1 MNKKFLSAILFGALM
16 VSSTGTFVSCKDY
29 DDDIDNINKELTD
42 IKSKLSDLESKVTT
56 GGAYVTKIESVEGG
70 LKVSVSDGT
79 SYNLTIAG
87 TPAGSTVVIDKTTGE
102 ISIDGTPTG
111 FFATTGTTPQ
121 GESTAPYVKDGFW
134 YFYDDATKAFVK
146 SEYKASGNAWAV
158 QKGDSVVLHIP
169 NEAGVMQEITLPTSS
184 SALTALNATSSN
196 WTSGKNIAWS
206 KAGADVTWAGK
217 KGNVTAGQL
226 LIGQLGSETAT
237 VTPASYDLGAQT
249 LTLVDIDGKTA
260 PVTVTATA
268 AEGDYVTD
276 RAASPSGKWN
286 LAIAMTDEV
295 TADNIATAFTKKV
308 NGVDK
313 NVKYALAVNG
323 TVMTGYE
330 YVIDTQTVNESKTNT
345 AYNKDQIDLAS
356 KNVALGTSTLS
367 LNAATAAQAYDS
379 YLTFEGASKTLAEA
393 KGITV
398 DGMNITVPATAAAT
412 PGLSVTV
419 NILDITGKIAKNNV
433 ALTIAGASVSETETV
448 APVSIK
454 ISTVNSF
461 SVDLGTIFTNLD
473 ANIAQNADATK
484 TTVTTADGNFFA
496 LTSTTAANGLFNV
509 AGNDKI
515 AFKKADGSA
524 ATIAERNATKAV
536 ITLKMDGGTGSSYVS
551 AAKDIAKI
559 YGTFNL
565 TLTLK
570 DKQGN
575 ELKKVIVPVT
585 VSKPEFDDYYTA
597 NQYAGW
603 NEGVLSSV
611 IDNSGN
617 TPAFTM
623 PTNLYTINKKADGTT
638 GMTDAQPDYVY
649 TYKKAAVDIDNSEV
663 KEAASITFDDV
674 VKDGFLKTTDYKV
687 KASKEVVT
695 VNALTNGGSAE
706 DNKIS
711 VSKEF
716 TMKLAPAFNKAK
728 LVYYTNG
735 VAGTVAAV
743 NADGI
748 IAPLTGDGTANKP
761 KNGLALQYGDEEIAV
776 SATAIPASESDD
788 HKLGGYKVTTGSA
801 ATGAVVVG
809 FAKSAESAGTGVNLE
824 TGDTG
829 VKITGLNAGQG
840 GELVVTFTD
849 YAGIKTQAT
858 IEYKK

>member
-1 MNKKFLSAILFGALM
+1 M

-184 SALTALNATSSN
+184 SALTALNATPSN

-217 KGNVTAGQL
+217 KGNVAAGQL

-237 VTPASYDLGAQT
+237 VTPASYDLGAQE

-345 AYNKDQIDLAS
+345 AYNKANIGLAS
-356 KNVALGTSTLS
+356 ANVALGTSTLS

-419 NILDITGKIAKNNV
+419 NILDITGKIAKKDV
-433 ALTIAGASVSETETV
+433 VLTIAGASVSETETV

-496 LTSTTAANGLFNV
+496 LTSATSIGDGLYKVAENTA
-509 AGNDKI
+509 I
-515 AFKKADGSA
+515 AFKKADGGA
-524 ATIAERNATKAV
+524 ATIAARNAIKAV
-536 ITLKMDGGTGSSYVS
+536 ITLNYTGSKYTT
-551 AAKDIAKI
+551 AAKDLANI

-570 DKQGN
+570 DAQGN

-603 NEGVLSSV
+603 NEGILSSV

-617 TPAFTM
+617 SPAFTM
-623 PTNLYTINKKADGTT
+623 PTNLYTINKKADGT
-638 GMTDAQPDYVY
+638 GMTDAQPGYTY
-649 TYKKAAVDIDNSEV
+649 TYKKAAVDNSEV
-663 KEAASITFDDV
+663 KEAASITFTDV

-687 KASKEVVT
+687 KANKGVVT
-695 VNALTNGGSAE
+695 VNALTGASNAAA
-706 DNKIS
+706 DNTIS

-748 IAPLTGDGTANKP
+748 IAALTEDKTANKP

-776 SATAIPASESDD
+776 STTAIPASASASN
-788 HKLGGYKVTTGSA
+788 KLGGYQVSTA
-801 ATGAVVVG
+801 DATSGATIKVG
-809 FAKSAESAGTGVNLE
+809 FAKSAESAGGSVTLE
-824 TGDTG
+824 AGDTG

>member
-1 MNKKFLSAILFGALM
+1 M

-184 SALTALNATSSN
+184 SALTALNATPSN

-217 KGNVTAGQL
+217 KGNVAAGQL

-237 VTPASYDLGAQT
+237 VTPASYDLGAQE

-345 AYNKDQIDLAS
+345 AYNKANIGLAS
-356 KNVALGTSTLS
+356 ANVALGTSTLS

-419 NILDITGKIAKNNV
+419 NILDITGKIAKKDV
-433 ALTIAGASVSETETV
+433 VLTIAGASVSETETV

-496 LTSTTAANGLFNV
+496 LTSATSIGDGLYKVAENTA
-509 AGNDKI
+509 I
-515 AFKKADGSA
+515 AFKKADGGA
-524 ATIAERNATKAV
+524 ATIAARNAIKAV
-536 ITLKMDGGTGSSYVS
+536 ITLNYTGSKYTT
-551 AAKDIAKI
+551 AAKDLANI

-570 DKQGN
+570 DAQGN

-603 NEGVLSSV
+603 NEGILSSV

-617 TPAFTM
+617 SPAFTM
-623 PTNLYTINKKADGTT
+623 PTNLYTINKKADGT
-638 GMTDAQPDYVY
+638 GMTDAQPGYTY
-649 TYKKAAVDIDNSEV
+649 TYKKAAVDNSEV
-663 KEAASITFDDV
+663 KEAASITFTDV

-687 KASKEVVT
+687 KANKEVVT
-695 VNALTNGGSAE
+695 VNALTGASNAAA
-706 DNKIS
+706 DNTIS

-748 IAPLTGDGTANKP
+748 IAALTEDKTANKP

-776 SATAIPASESDD
+776 STTAIPASASASN
-788 HKLGGYKVTTGSA
+788 KLGGYQVSTA
-801 ATGAVVVG
+801 DATSGATIKVG
-809 FAKSAESAGTGVNLE
+809 FAKSAESTGGSVTLE
-824 TGDTG
+824 AGDTG

>member
-1 MNKKFLSAILFGALM
+1 M

-184 SALTALNATSSN
+184 SALTALNATPSN

-345 AYNKDQIDLAS
+345 AYNKNQIGLAS
-356 KNVALGTSTLS
+356 ANVALGTSTLS

-379 YLTFEGASKTLAEA
+379 YLTFEGASKSLAEA

-419 NILDITGKIAKNNV
+419 NILDITGKIAKKEI

-473 ANIAQNADATK
+473 ANIAQNAKADK
-484 TTVTTADGNFFA
+484 TIVTTADGNFFA
-496 LTSTTAANGLFNV
+496 LTSTTPTDELYTV
-509 AGNDKI
+509 AENTAI
-515 AFKKADGSA
+515 AFKKADGGA
-524 ATIAERNATKAV
+524 ASIAARNATKAV
-536 ITLKMDGGTGSSYVS
+536 ITLDYIGSKYTT
-551 AAKDIAKI
+551 AAKDLANI

-570 DKQGN
+570 DAQGN

-611 IDNSGN
+611 IDNSTQN

-623 PTNLYTINKKADGTT
+623 PTNLYTINKKADGT
-638 GMTDAQPDYVY
+638 GMTDAQPGYVY
-649 TYKKAAVDIDNSEV
+649 TYKKAAVDNSEV
-663 KEAASITFDDV
+663 KEVVSITFNDV

-687 KASKEVVT
+687 KANKKVVT
-695 VNALTNGGSAE
+695 VNALTNDGSAE
-706 DNKIS
+706 DNTIS

-776 SATAIPASESDD
+776 STTAIPASASVSN
-788 HKLGGYKVTTGSA
+788 KLGGYQVSTADATSGATIKVE
-801 ATGAVVVG
+801 
-809 FAKSAESAGTGVNLE
+809 FAKSAESAGGNVNLE
-824 TGDTG
+824 PSNTG
-829 VKITGLNAGQG
+829 VKIADLNAGQG

>member
-184 SALTALNATSSN
+184 SALTALNATPSN

-217 KGNVTAGQL
+217 KGNVAAGQL

-237 VTPASYDLGAQT
+237 VTPASYDLGAQE

-345 AYNKDQIDLAS
+345 AYNKANIGLAS
-356 KNVALGTSTLS
+356 ANVALGTSTLS

-419 NILDITGKIAKNNV
+419 NILDITGKIAKKDV
-433 ALTIAGASVSETETV
+433 VLAIAGASVSETETV

-496 LTSTTAANGLFNV
+496 LTSATSIGDGLYKVAENTA
-509 AGNDKI
+509 I
-515 AFKKADGSA
+515 AFKKADGGA
-524 ATIAERNATKAV
+524 ATIAARNAIKAV
-536 ITLKMDGGTGSSYVS
+536 ITLNYTGSKYTT
-551 AAKDIAKI
+551 AAKDLANI

-570 DKQGN
+570 DAQGN

-603 NEGVLSSV
+603 NEGILSSV

-617 TPAFTM
+617 SPAFTM
-623 PTNLYTINKKADGTT
+623 PTNLYTINKKADGT
-638 GMTDAQPDYVY
+638 GMTDAQPGYTY
-649 TYKKAAVDIDNSEV
+649 TYKKAAVDNSEV
-663 KEAASITFDDV
+663 KEAASITFTDV

-687 KASKEVVT
+687 KANKEVVT
-695 VNALTNGGSAE
+695 VNALTGASNAAA
-706 DNKIS
+706 DNTIS

-748 IAPLTGDGTANKP
+748 IAALTEDKTANKP

-776 SATAIPASESDD
+776 STTAIPASASASN
-788 HKLGGYKVTTGSA
+788 KLGGYQVSTA
-801 ATGAVVVG
+801 DATSGATIKVG
-809 FAKSAESAGTGVNLE
+809 FAKSAESAGGSVTLE
-824 TGDTG
+824 AGDTG

>member
-1 MNKKFLSAILFGALM
+1 
-16 VSSTGTFVSCKDY
+16 
-29 DDDIDNINKELTD
+29 
-42 IKSKLSDLESKVTT
+42 
-56 GGAYVTKIESVEGG
+56 
-70 LKVSVSDGT
+70 
-79 SYNLTIAG
+79 
-87 TPAGSTVVIDKTTGE
+87 
-102 ISIDGTPTG
+102 
-111 FFATTGTTPQ
+111 
-121 GESTAPYVKDGFW
+121 
-134 YFYDDATKAFVK
+134 
-146 SEYKASGNAWAV
+146 
-158 QKGDSVVLHIP
+158 
-169 NEAGVMQEITLPTSS
+169 
-184 SALTALNATSSN
+184 
-196 WTSGKNIAWS
+196 S

-217 KGNVTAGQL
+217 KGNVAAGQL

-237 VTPASYDLGAQT
+237 VTPASYDLGAQE

-345 AYNKDQIDLAS
+345 AYNKNQIGLAS
-356 KNVALGTSTLS
+356 ANVALGTSTLS

-419 NILDITGKIAKNNV
+419 NILDITGKIAKKDV
-433 ALTIAGASVSETETV
+433 DLTIAGASVSETETV

-496 LTSTTAANGLFNV
+496 LTSTISIGDGLYKVAENTA
-509 AGNDKI
+509 I
-515 AFKKADGSA
+515 AFKKADGGA
-524 ATIAERNATKAV
+524 ATIAARNATKAV
-536 ITLKMDGGTGSSYVS
+536 ITLDYASSKYIT
-551 AAKDIAKI
+551 AAKDIANI

-603 NEGVLSSV
+603 NEGILSSV
-611 IDNSGN
+611 IDNS
-617 TPAFTM
+617 TQDAPKVEM
-623 PTNLYTINKKADGTT
+623 SDKLYTVNKKADGSPMTSGNLAYTFKYT
-638 GMTDAQPDYVY
+638 GYDGSSQSGKSTSDFNNISTD
-649 TYKKAAVDIDNSEV
+649 TLKI
-663 KEAASITFDDV
+663 
-674 VKDGFLKTTDYKV
+674 VKDGVLKVTSYTV
-687 KASKEVVT
+687 KASNEVVT
-695 VNALTNGGSAE
+695 VNALTGVSNAAA
-706 DNKIS
+706 DNTIS

-776 SATAIPASESDD
+776 STTAIPASESDD

-801 ATGAVVVG
+801 ATGAVVVE
-809 FAKSAESAGTGVNLE
+809 FAKSAESAGGSVTLE
-824 TGDTG
+824 TGDAG
-829 VKITGLNAGQG
+829 VKIADLNAGQG

>member
-184 SALTALNATSSN
+184 SALTALNATPSN

-217 KGNVTAGQL
+217 KGNVAAGQL

-237 VTPASYDLGAQT
+237 VTPASYDLGAQE

-345 AYNKDQIDLAS
+345 AYNKANIGLAS
-356 KNVALGTSTLS
+356 ANVALGTSTLS

-419 NILDITGKIAKNNV
+419 NILDITGKIAKKDV
-433 ALTIAGASVSETETV
+433 VLTIAGASVSETETV

-496 LTSTTAANGLFNV
+496 LTSATSIGDGLYKVAENTA
-509 AGNDKI
+509 I
-515 AFKKADGSA
+515 AFKKADGGA
-524 ATIAERNATKAV
+524 ATIAARNAIKAV
-536 ITLKMDGGTGSSYVS
+536 ITLNYTGSKYTT
-551 AAKDIAKI
+551 AAKDLANI

-570 DKQGN
+570 DAQGN

-603 NEGVLSSV
+603 NEGILSSV

-617 TPAFTM
+617 SPAFTM
-623 PTNLYTINKKADGTT
+623 PTNLYTINKKADGT
-638 GMTDAQPDYVY
+638 GMTDAQPGYTY
-649 TYKKAAVDIDNSEV
+649 TYKKAAVDNSEV
-663 KEAASITFDDV
+663 KDSASITFTDV

-687 KASKEVVT
+687 KANKEVVT
-695 VNALTNGGSAE
+695 VNALTGASNAAA
-706 DNKIS
+706 DNTIS

-748 IAPLTGDGTANKP
+748 IAALTEDKTANKP

-776 SATAIPASESDD
+776 STTAIPASASASN
-788 HKLGGYKVTTGSA
+788 KLGGYQVSTA
-801 ATGAVVVG
+801 DATSGATIKVG
-809 FAKSAESAGTGVNLE
+809 FAKSAESAGGSVTLE
-824 TGDTG
+824 AGDTG
-829 VKITGLNAGQG
+829 VKIIGLNAGQG

>member
-1 MNKKFLSAILFGALM
+1 M

-29 DDDIDNINKELTD
+29 DDDIDEINKELTD

-184 SALTALNATSSN
+184 SALTALNVVTPSN
-196 WTSGKNIAWS
+196 WISGKNIAWS

-237 VTPASYDLGAQT
+237 VTPASYDLGAQE

-345 AYNKDQIDLAS
+345 AYNKANIGLANA
-356 KNVALGTSTLS
+356 NVALGTSTLS

-379 YLTFEGASKTLAEA
+379 YLTFEGASKSLAEA

-412 PGLSVTV
+412 SGLSVTV
-419 NILDITGKIAKNNV
+419 NILDITGKIAKKDII
-433 ALTIAGASVSETETV
+433 LTIAGASVSETETV

-509 AGNDKI
+509 ADNGKI
-515 AFKKADGSA
+515 AFKKADGGA
-524 ATIAERNATKAV
+524 ASIAARNATKAV
-536 ITLKMDGGTGSSYVS
+536 ITLDYSGSKYTT
-551 AAKDIAKI
+551 AAKDLANI

-570 DKQGN
+570 DAQGN

-585 VSKPEFDDYYTA
+585 VSKPAFDDYYTA

-611 IDNSGN
+611 IDNS
-617 TPAFTM
+617 TQDAPKVEM
-623 PTNLYTINKKADGTT
+623 SDKLYTVNKKADGSPMTSGNLAYTFKYT
-638 GMTDAQPDYVY
+638 GYDGSSQSGKSTSDFNNISTD
-649 TYKKAAVDIDNSEV
+649 TLKI
-663 KEAASITFDDV
+663 
-674 VKDGFLKTTDYKV
+674 VKDGVLKVTSYTV
-687 KASKEVVT
+687 KANKEVVT
-695 VNALTNGGSAE
+695 VNALTNNGVAI
-706 DNKIS
+706 DNAIS

-728 LVYYTNG
+728 LVYYTDG

-743 NADGI
+743 GVDNV
-748 IAPLTGDGTANKP
+748 IATLSGDGTKDNKY
-761 KNGLALQYGDEEIAV
+761 NGLALEYGDEILAV
-776 SATAIPASESDD
+776 NSDKIGQSTTEKLNNYTILDASGTA
-788 HKLGGYKVTTGSA
+788 
-801 ATGAVVVG
+801 
-809 FAKSAESAGTGVNLE
+809 AEGV
-824 TGDTG
+824 
-829 VKITGLNAGQG
+829 VKIELSLAENSL
-840 GELVVTFTD
+840 GELESTPLTDAGVALKALAPGNLGKLIVTFTD

>member
-1 MNKKFLSAILFGALM
+1 M

-184 SALTALNATSSN
+184 SALTALNATPSN

-217 KGNVTAGQL
+217 KGNVAAGQL

-237 VTPASYDLGAQT
+237 VTPASYDLGAQE

-345 AYNKDQIDLAS
+345 AYNKANIGLAS
-356 KNVALGTSTLS
+356 ANVALGTSTLS

-419 NILDITGKIAKNNV
+419 NILDITGKIAKKDV
-433 ALTIAGASVSETETV
+433 VLTIAGASVSETETV

-496 LTSTTAANGLFNV
+496 LTSATSIGDGLYKVAENTA
-509 AGNDKI
+509 I
-515 AFKKADGSA
+515 AFKKADGGA
-524 ATIAERNATKAV
+524 ATIAARNAIKAV
-536 ITLKMDGGTGSSYVS
+536 ITLNYTGSKYTT
-551 AAKDIAKI
+551 AAKDLANI

-570 DKQGN
+570 DAQGN

-603 NEGVLSSV
+603 NEGILSSV

-617 TPAFTM
+617 SPAFTM
-623 PTNLYTINKKADGTT
+623 PTNLYTINKKADGT
-638 GMTDAQPDYVY
+638 GMTDAQLGYTY
-649 TYKKAAVDIDNSEV
+649 TYKKAAVDNSEV
-663 KEAASITFDDV
+663 KEAASITFTDV

-687 KASKEVVT
+687 KANKEVVT
-695 VNALTNGGSAE
+695 VNALTGASNAAA
-706 DNKIS
+706 DNTIS

-748 IAPLTGDGTANKP
+748 IAALTEDKTANKP

-776 SATAIPASESDD
+776 STTAIPASASASN
-788 HKLGGYKVTTGSA
+788 KLGGYQVSTA
-801 ATGAVVVG
+801 DATSGATIKVG
-809 FAKSAESAGTGVNLE
+809 FAKSAESAGGSVTLE
-824 TGDTG
+824 AGDTG

>member
-169 NEAGVMQEITLPTSS
+169 YEAGVMQEITLPTSS
-184 SALTALNATSSN
+184 SALTALNATPSN

-217 KGNVTAGQL
+217 KGNVAAGQL

-237 VTPASYDLGAQT
+237 VTPASYDLGAQE

-345 AYNKDQIDLAS
+345 AYNKANIGLAS
-356 KNVALGTSTLS
+356 ANVALGTSTLS

-419 NILDITGKIAKNNV
+419 NILDITGKIAKKDV
-433 ALTIAGASVSETETV
+433 VLTIAGASVSETETV

-461 SVDLGTIFTNLD
+461 SVDLGTIFTNLY

-496 LTSTTAANGLFNV
+496 LTSATSIGDGLYKVAENTA
-509 AGNDKI
+509 I
-515 AFKKADGSA
+515 AFKKADGGA
-524 ATIAERNATKAV
+524 ATIAARNAIKAV
-536 ITLKMDGGTGSSYVS
+536 ITLNYTGSKYTT
-551 AAKDIAKI
+551 AAKDLANI

-570 DKQGN
+570 DAQGN

-603 NEGVLSSV
+603 NEGILSSV

-617 TPAFTM
+617 SPAFTM
-623 PTNLYTINKKADGTT
+623 PTNLYTINKKADGT
-638 GMTDAQPDYVY
+638 GMTDAQPGYTY
-649 TYKKAAVDIDNSEV
+649 TYKKAAVDNSEV
-663 KEAASITFDDV
+663 KEAASITFTDV

-687 KASKEVVT
+687 KANKEVVT
-695 VNALTNGGSAE
+695 VNALTGASNAAA
-706 DNKIS
+706 DNTIS

-748 IAPLTGDGTANKP
+748 IAALTEDKTANKP

-776 SATAIPASESDD
+776 STTAIPASASASN
-788 HKLGGYKVTTGSA
+788 KLGGYQVSTA
-801 ATGAVVVG
+801 DATSGATIKVG
-809 FAKSAESAGTGVNLE
+809 FAKSAESAGGSVTLE
-824 TGDTG
+824 AGDTG

-840 GELVVTFTD
+840 GEQLVTFTD

>member
-1 MNKKFLSAILFGALM
+1 M

-184 SALTALNATSSN
+184 SALTALDATLNN
-196 WTSGKNIAWS
+196 WISGKNIAWS

-217 KGNVTAGQL
+217 KGNVAAGQL

-237 VTPASYDLGAQT
+237 VTPASYDLGAQE

-345 AYNKDQIDLAS
+345 AYNKNQIGLAS
-356 KNVALGTSTLS
+356 ANVALGTSTLS

-412 PGLSVTV
+412 SGLSVTV
-419 NILDITGKIAKNNV
+419 NILDITGKIAKKDII
-433 ALTIAGASVSETETV
+433 LTIAGASVSETETV

-496 LTSTTAANGLFNV
+496 LTSTTSIGDGLYKV
-509 AGNDKI
+509 AENTAI
-515 AFKKADGSA
+515 AFKKADGGA
-524 ATIAERNATKAV
+524 ATIAARNATKAV
-536 ITLKMDGGTGSSYVS
+536 ITLDYASSKYIT
-551 AAKDIAKI
+551 AAKDIANI

-603 NEGVLSSV
+603 NEGILSSV

-649 TYKKAAVDIDNSEV
+649 TYKKAAVDNSEV
-663 KEAASITFDDV
+663 KEAASITFNDV

-687 KASKEVVT
+687 KASNEVVT
-695 VNALTNGGSAE
+695 VNALTGVSNAAA
-706 DNKIS
+706 DNTIS

-776 SATAIPASESDD
+776 STTAIPASESDD

-801 ATGAVVVG
+801 ATGAVVVE
-809 FAKSAESAGTGVNLE
+809 FAKSAESAGGSVTLE
-824 TGDTG
+824 TGDAG
-829 VKITGLNAGQG
+829 VKIADLNAGQG

>member
-1 MNKKFLSAILFGALM
+1 M

-169 NEAGVMQEITLPTSS
+169 NEAGVVQEITLPTSS
-184 SALTALNATSSN
+184 SALTALNATPSN

-496 LTSTTAANGLFNV
+496 LTSTTSIGDGLYKV
-509 AGNDKI
+509 AENTAI
-515 AFKKADGSA
+515 AFKKADGGA
-524 ATIAERNATKAV
+524 ATIAARNATKAV
-536 ITLKMDGGTGSSYVS
+536 ITLDYASSKYTT
-551 AAKDIAKI
+551 AAKDLANI

-570 DKQGN
+570 DAQGN

-649 TYKKAAVDIDNSEV
+649 TYKKAAVDNSEV
-663 KEAASITFDDV
+663 KEAASITFNDV

-687 KASKEVVT
+687 KASNEVVT
-695 VNALTNGGSAE
+695 VNALTNNGSAE
-706 DNKIS
+706 DNGIS

-748 IAPLTGDGTANKP
+748 IAPFTGDGTANKP

-776 SATAIPASESDD
+776 SATAIPASASASN
-788 HKLGGYKVTTGSA
+788 KLGGYQVSTGSA
-801 ATGAVVVG
+801 ATGAVVVE

-824 TGDTG
+824 AGDTG

>member
-1 MNKKFLSAILFGALM
+1 M

-184 SALTALNATSSN
+184 SALTALDATLNN
-196 WTSGKNIAWS
+196 WISGKNIAWS

-237 VTPASYDLGAQT
+237 VTPASYDLGAQE

-260 PVTVTATA
+260 PVTVTATT

-345 AYNKDQIDLAS
+345 AYNKNQIGLAS
-356 KNVALGTSTLS
+356 ANVALGTSTLS

-419 NILDITGKIAKNNV
+419 NILDITGKIAKKDV
-433 ALTIAGASVSETETV
+433 DLTIAGASVSETETV

-496 LTSTTAANGLFNV
+496 LTSTTSIGDGLYKV
-509 AGNDKI
+509 AENTAI
-515 AFKKADGSA
+515 AFKKADGGA
-524 ATIAERNATKAV
+524 ATIAARNATKAV
-536 ITLKMDGGTGSSYVS
+536 ITLDYASSKYTT
-551 AAKDIAKI
+551 AAKDIANI

-649 TYKKAAVDIDNSEV
+649 TYKKAAVDNSEV
-663 KEAASITFDDV
+663 KEAASITFNDV

-687 KASKEVVT
+687 KASNEVVT
-695 VNALTNGGSAE
+695 VNALTGVSNAAA
-706 DNKIS
+706 DNTIS

-761 KNGLALQYGDEEIAV
+761 KNGLALQ
-776 SATAIPASESDD
+776 
-788 HKLGGYKVTTGSA
+788 
-801 ATGAVVVG
+801 
-809 FAKSAESAGTGVNLE
+809 
-824 TGDTG
+824 
-829 VKITGLNAGQG
+829 
-840 GELVVTFTD
+840 
-849 YAGIKTQAT
+849 
-858 IEYKK
+858 

>member
-1 MNKKFLSAILFGALM
+1 M

>member
-1 MNKKFLSAILFGALM
+1 M

-29 DDDIDNINKELTD
+29 DDDIDEINKELTD

-184 SALTALNATSSN
+184 SALTALNATPSN

-345 AYNKDQIDLAS
+345 AYNKNQIGLAS
-356 KNVALGTSTLS
+356 ANVALGTSTLS

-412 PGLSVTV
+412 SGLSVTV
-419 NILDITGKIAKNNV
+419 NILDITGKIAKKDII
-433 ALTIAGASVSETETV
+433 LTIAGASVSETETV

-496 LTSTTAANGLFNV
+496 LTSATSIGDGLYKVAENTA
-509 AGNDKI
+509 I
-515 AFKKADGSA
+515 AFKKADGGA
-524 ATIAERNATKAV
+524 AAIAARNATKAV
-536 ITLKMDGGTGSSYVS
+536 ITLNYASSKYTT
-551 AAKDIAKI
+551 AAKDLANI

-570 DKQGN
+570 DAQGN

-611 IDNSGN
+611 IDNS
-617 TPAFTM
+617 TQDAPAFTM

-638 GMTDAQPDYVY
+638 GMTDAQPDYAY
-649 TYKKAAVDIDNSEV
+649 TYKKAAVDNSEV
-663 KEAASITFDDV
+663 KEAASITFTDV

-687 KASKEVVT
+687 KASNEVVT

-706 DNKIS
+706 DNGIS

-748 IAPLTGDGTANKP
+748 IAALTGDGTANKP

-776 SATAIPASESDD
+776 STTAIPASASASN
-788 HKLGGYKVTTGSA
+788 KLGGYQVSTA
-801 ATGAVVVG
+801 DATSGATIKVG
-809 FAKSAESAGTGVNLE
+809 FAKSAESAGGSVTLE
-824 TGDTG
+824 TSDTG
-829 VKITGLNAGQG
+829 VKIADLNAGQG

>member
-1 MNKKFLSAILFGALM
+1 M

-184 SALTALNATSSN
+184 SALTALNATPSN

-217 KGNVTAGQL
+217 KGNVAAGQL

-237 VTPASYDLGAQT
+237 VTPASYDLGAQE

-345 AYNKDQIDLAS
+345 AYNKANIGLAS
-356 KNVALGTSTLS
+356 ANVALGTSTLS

-419 NILDITGKIAKNNV
+419 NILDITGKIAKKDV
-433 ALTIAGASVSETETV
+433 VLTIAGASVSETETV

-496 LTSTTAANGLFNV
+496 LTSATSIGDGLYKVAENTA
-509 AGNDKI
+509 I
-515 AFKKADGSA
+515 AFKEADGGA
-524 ATIAERNATKAV
+524 ATIAARNAIKAV
-536 ITLKMDGGTGSSYVS
+536 ITLNYTGSKYTT
-551 AAKDIAKI
+551 AAKDLANI

-570 DKQGN
+570 DAQGN

-603 NEGVLSSV
+603 NEGILSSV

-617 TPAFTM
+617 SPAFTM
-623 PTNLYTINKKADGTT
+623 PTNLYTINKKADGT
-638 GMTDAQPDYVY
+638 GMTDAQPGYTY
-649 TYKKAAVDIDNSEV
+649 TYKKAAVDNSEV
-663 KEAASITFDDV
+663 KEAASITFTDV

-687 KASKEVVT
+687 KANKEVVT
-695 VNALTNGGSAE
+695 VNALTGASNAAA
-706 DNKIS
+706 DNTIS

-748 IAPLTGDGTANKP
+748 IAALTEDKTANKP

-776 SATAIPASESDD
+776 STTAIPASASASN
-788 HKLGGYKVTTGSA
+788 KLGGYQVSTA
-801 ATGAVVVG
+801 DATSGATIKVG
-809 FAKSAESAGTGVNLE
+809 FAKSAESAGGSVTLE
-824 TGDTG
+824 AGDTG

>member
-184 SALTALNATSSN
+184 SALTALDATLNN
-196 WTSGKNIAWS
+196 WISGKNIAWS

-217 KGNVTAGQL
+217 KGNVAAGQL

-237 VTPASYDLGAQT
+237 VTPASYDLGAQE

-345 AYNKDQIDLAS
+345 AYNKANIGLANA
-356 KNVALGTSTLS
+356 NVALGTSTLS

-419 NILDITGKIAKNNV
+419 NILDITGKIAKKDV
-433 ALTIAGASVSETETV
+433 DLTIAGASVSETETV

-496 LTSTTAANGLFNV
+496 LTSTISIGDGLYKVAENTA
-509 AGNDKI
+509 I
-515 AFKKADGSA
+515 AFKKADGGA
-524 ATIAERNATKAV
+524 ATIAARNATKAV
-536 ITLKMDGGTGSSYVS
+536 ITLDYASSKYTT
-551 AAKDIAKI
+551 AAKDIANI

-649 TYKKAAVDIDNSEV
+649 TYKKAAVDNSEV
-663 KEAASITFDDV
+663 KEAASITFNDV

-687 KASKEVVT
+687 KASNEVVT
-695 VNALTNGGSAE
+695 VNALTGVSNAAA
-706 DNKIS
+706 DNTIS

-776 SATAIPASESDD
+776 STTAIPASESDD

-801 ATGAVVVG
+801 ATGAVVVE
-809 FAKSAESAGTGVNLE
+809 FAKSAESAGGSVTLE
-824 TGDTG
+824 TGDAG
-829 VKITGLNAGQG
+829 VKIADLNAGQG

>member
-184 SALTALNATSSN
+184 SALTALNATPSN

-217 KGNVTAGQL
+217 KGNVAAGQL

-237 VTPASYDLGAQT
+237 VTPASYDLGAQE

-295 TADNIATAFTKKV
+295 TADNIATAFTKRV

-345 AYNKDQIDLAS
+345 AYNKNQIGLAS
-356 KNVALGTSTLS
+356 ANVALGTSTLS

-419 NILDITGKIAKNNV
+419 NILDITGKIAKKDV
-433 ALTIAGASVSETETV
+433 VLTIAGASVSETETV

-496 LTSTTAANGLFNV
+496 LTSATSIGDGLYKVAENTA
-509 AGNDKI
+509 I
-515 AFKKADGSA
+515 AFKKADGGA
-524 ATIAERNATKAV
+524 ATIAARNAIKAV
-536 ITLKMDGGTGSSYVS
+536 ITLNYTGSKYTT
-551 AAKDIAKI
+551 AAKDLANI

-570 DKQGN
+570 DAQGN

-623 PTNLYTINKKADGTT
+623 PTNLYTINKKADGT
-638 GMTDAQPDYVY
+638 GMTDAQPGYTY
-649 TYKKAAVDIDNSEV
+649 TYKKADASEV
-663 KEAASITFDDV
+663 KNVDAIIFTDV

-687 KASKEVVT
+687 KANKEVVT
-695 VNALTNGGSAE
+695 VNALTGASNAAA
-706 DNKIS
+706 DNTIS

-748 IAPLTGDGTANKP
+748 IAALTEDKTANKP

-776 SATAIPASESDD
+776 STTAIPASASASN
-788 HKLGGYKVTTGSA
+788 KLGGYQVSTA
-801 ATGAVVVG
+801 NATSGATIKVG
-809 FAKSAESAGTGVNLE
+809 FAKSAESAGGSVTLE
-824 TGDTG
+824 AGDTG

>member
-1 MNKKFLSAILFGALM
+1 M

-184 SALTALNATSSN
+184 SALTALNATPSN

-217 KGNVTAGQL
+217 KGNVAAGQL

-237 VTPASYDLGAQT
+237 VTPASYDLGAQE

-345 AYNKDQIDLAS
+345 AYNKANIGLAS
-356 KNVALGTSTLS
+356 ANVALGTSTLS

-419 NILDITGKIAKNNV
+419 NILDITGKIAKKDV
-433 ALTIAGASVSETETV
+433 VLTIAGASVSETETV

-496 LTSTTAANGLFNV
+496 LTSATSIGDGLYKVAENTA
-509 AGNDKI
+509 I
-515 AFKKADGSA
+515 AFKKADGGA
-524 ATIAERNATKAV
+524 ATIAARNAIKAV
-536 ITLKMDGGTGSSYVS
+536 ITLNYTGSKYTT
-551 AAKDIAKI
+551 AAKDLANI

-570 DKQGN
+570 DAQGN

-603 NEGVLSSV
+603 NEGILSSV

-617 TPAFTM
+617 SPAFTM
-623 PTNLYTINKKADGTT
+623 PINLYTINKKADGT
-638 GMTDAQPDYVY
+638 GMTDAQPGYTY
-649 TYKKAAVDIDNSEV
+649 TYKKAAVDNSEV
-663 KEAASITFDDV
+663 KEAASITFTDV

-687 KASKEVVT
+687 KANKEVVT
-695 VNALTNGGSAE
+695 VNALTGASNAAA
-706 DNKIS
+706 DNTIS

-748 IAPLTGDGTANKP
+748 IAALTEDKTANKP

-776 SATAIPASESDD
+776 STTAIPASASASN
-788 HKLGGYKVTTGSA
+788 KLGGYQVSTA
-801 ATGAVVVG
+801 DATSGATIKVG
-809 FAKSAESAGTGVNLE
+809 FAKSAESAGGSVTLE
-824 TGDTG
+824 AGDTG

>member
-184 SALTALNATSSN
+184 SALTALNATPSN

-217 KGNVTAGQL
+217 KGNVAAGQL

-237 VTPASYDLGAQT
+237 VTPASYDLGAQE
-249 LTLVDIDGKTA
+249 LTLVDIDGKIA

-345 AYNKDQIDLAS
+345 AYNKANIGLAS
-356 KNVALGTSTLS
+356 ANVALGTSTLS

-419 NILDITGKIAKNNV
+419 NILDITGKIAKKDV
-433 ALTIAGASVSETETV
+433 VLTIAGASVSETETV

-496 LTSTTAANGLFNV
+496 LTSATSIGDGLYKVAENTA
-509 AGNDKI
+509 I
-515 AFKKADGSA
+515 AFKKADGGA
-524 ATIAERNATKAV
+524 ATIAARNAIKAV
-536 ITLKMDGGTGSSYVS
+536 ITLNYTGSKYTT
-551 AAKDIAKI
+551 AAKDLANI

-570 DKQGN
+570 DAQGN

-603 NEGVLSSV
+603 NEGILSSV

-617 TPAFTM
+617 SPAFTM
-623 PTNLYTINKKADGTT
+623 PTNLYTINKKADGT
-638 GMTDAQPDYVY
+638 GMTDAQPGYTY
-649 TYKKAAVDIDNSEV
+649 TYKKAAVDNSEV
-663 KEAASITFDDV
+663 KEAASITFTDV

-687 KASKEVVT
+687 KANKEVVT
-695 VNALTNGGSAE
+695 VNALTGASNAAA
-706 DNKIS
+706 DNTIS

-748 IAPLTGDGTANKP
+748 IAALTEDKTANKP

-776 SATAIPASESDD
+776 STTAIPASASASN
-788 HKLGGYKVTTGSA
+788 KLGGYQVSTA
-801 ATGAVVVG
+801 DATSGATIKVG
-809 FAKSAESAGTGVNLE
+809 FAKSAESAGGSVTLE
-824 TGDTG
+824 AGDTG

>member
-1 MNKKFLSAILFGALM
+1 M

-184 SALTALNATSSN
+184 SALTALDATLNN
-196 WTSGKNIAWS
+196 WISGKNIAWS

-237 VTPASYDLGAQT
+237 VTPASYDLGAQE

-345 AYNKDQIDLAS
+345 AYNKANIGLANA
-356 KNVALGTSTLS
+356 NVALGTSTLS

-412 PGLSVTV
+412 SGLSVTV
-419 NILDITGKIAKNNV
+419 NILDITGKIAKKDII
-433 ALTIAGASVSETETV
+433 LTIAGASVSETETV

-496 LTSTTAANGLFNV
+496 LTSTISIGDGLYKVAENTA
-509 AGNDKI
+509 I
-515 AFKKADGSA
+515 AFKKADGGA
-524 ATIAERNATKAV
+524 ATIAARNATKAV
-536 ITLKMDGGTGSSYVS
+536 ITLDYASSKYTT
-551 AAKDIAKI
+551 AAKDIANI

-649 TYKKAAVDIDNSEV
+649 TYKKAAVDNSEV
-663 KEAASITFDDV
+663 KEAASITFNDV

-687 KASKEVVT
+687 KASNEVVT
-695 VNALTNGGSAE
+695 VNALTGVSNAAA
-706 DNKIS
+706 DNTIS

-776 SATAIPASESDD
+776 STTAIPASESDD

-801 ATGAVVVG
+801 ATGAVVVE
-809 FAKSAESAGTGVNLE
+809 FAKSAESAGGSVTLE
-824 TGDTG
+824 TGDAG
-829 VKITGLNAGQG
+829 VKIADLNAGQG

>member
-1 MNKKFLSAILFGALM
+1 M

-184 SALTALNATSSN
+184 SALTALNATPSN

-217 KGNVTAGQL
+217 KGNVAAGQL

-237 VTPASYDLGAQT
+237 VTPASYDLGAQE

-345 AYNKDQIDLAS
+345 AYNKANIGLAS
-356 KNVALGTSTLS
+356 ANVALGTSTLS

-419 NILDITGKIAKNNV
+419 NILDITGKIAKKDV
-433 ALTIAGASVSETETV
+433 VLTIAGASVSETETV

-496 LTSTTAANGLFNV
+496 LTSATSIGDGLYKVAENTA
-509 AGNDKI
+509 I
-515 AFKKADGSA
+515 AFKKADGGA
-524 ATIAERNATKAV
+524 ATIAARNAIKAV
-536 ITLKMDGGTGSSYVS
+536 ITLNYTGSKYTT
-551 AAKDIAKI
+551 AAKGLANI

-570 DKQGN
+570 DAQGN

-603 NEGVLSSV
+603 NEGILSSV

-617 TPAFTM
+617 SPAFTM
-623 PTNLYTINKKADGTT
+623 PTNLYTINKKADGT
-638 GMTDAQPDYVY
+638 GMTDAQPGYTY
-649 TYKKAAVDIDNSEV
+649 TYKKAAVDNSEV
-663 KEAASITFDDV
+663 KEAASITFTDV

-687 KASKEVVT
+687 KANKEVVT
-695 VNALTNGGSAE
+695 VNALTGASNAAA
-706 DNKIS
+706 DNTIS

-748 IAPLTGDGTANKP
+748 IAALTEDKTANKP

-776 SATAIPASESDD
+776 STTAIPASASASN
-788 HKLGGYKVTTGSA
+788 KLGGYQVSTA
-801 ATGAVVVG
+801 DATSGATIKVG
-809 FAKSAESAGTGVNLE
+809 FAKSAESAGGSVTLE
-824 TGDTG
+824 AGDTG

>member
-184 SALTALNATSSN
+184 SALTALNATPSN

-217 KGNVTAGQL
+217 KGNVAAGQL

-237 VTPASYDLGAQT
+237 VTPASYDLGAQE

-345 AYNKDQIDLAS
+345 AYNKANIGLAS
-356 KNVALGTSTLS
+356 VNVALGTSTLS

-419 NILDITGKIAKNNV
+419 NILDITGKIAKKDV
-433 ALTIAGASVSETETV
+433 VLTIAGASVSETETV

-496 LTSTTAANGLFNV
+496 LTSATSIGDGLYKV
-509 AGNDKI
+509 AGNTAI
-515 AFKKADGSA
+515 AFKKADGGA
-524 ATIAERNATKAV
+524 ATIAARNAIKAV
-536 ITLKMDGGTGSSYVS
+536 ITLNYTGSKYTT
-551 AAKDIAKI
+551 AAKDLANI

-570 DKQGN
+570 DAQGN

-603 NEGVLSSV
+603 NEGILSSV

-617 TPAFTM
+617 SPAFTM
-623 PTNLYTINKKADGTT
+623 PTNLYTINKKADGT
-638 GMTDAQPDYVY
+638 GMTDVQPGYTY
-649 TYKKAAVDIDNSEV
+649 TYKKAAVDNSEV
-663 KEAASITFDDV
+663 KEAASITFTDV

-687 KASKEVVT
+687 KANKKVVT
-695 VNALTNGGSAE
+695 VNALTGASNAAA
-706 DNKIS
+706 DNTIS

-748 IAPLTGDGTANKP
+748 IAALTEDKTANKP

-776 SATAIPASESDD
+776 STIAIPASASASN
-788 HKLGGYKVTTGSA
+788 KLGGYQVSTA
-801 ATGAVVVG
+801 DATSGATIKVG
-809 FAKSAESAGTGVNLE
+809 FAKSAESAGGSVTLE
-824 TGDTG
+824 AGDTG
-829 VKITGLNAGQG
+829 VKIIGLNAGQG

>member
-1 MNKKFLSAILFGALM
+1 M

-184 SALTALNATSSN
+184 SALTALNVVTPSN
-196 WTSGKNIAWS
+196 WISGKNIAWS

-237 VTPASYDLGAQT
+237 VTPASYDLGAQE

-345 AYNKDQIDLAS
+345 AYNKAQIDLAS

-367 LNAATAAQAYDS
+367 LNATTAAQAYDS
-379 YLTFEGASKTLAEA
+379 YLTFEGANKTLAEA

-496 LTSTTAANGLFNV
+496 LTSTTSIGDGLYKV
-509 AGNDKI
+509 AENTAI
-515 AFKKADGSA
+515 AFKKADGGA
-524 ATIAERNATKAV
+524 ATIAARNATKAV
-536 ITLKMDGGTGSSYVS
+536 ITLGYASSKYTT
-551 AAKDIAKI
+551 AAKDLANI

-570 DKQGN
+570 DAQGN

-611 IDNSGN
+611 IDNSTQN

-623 PTNLYTINKKADGTT
+623 PTNLYTINKKADGT
-638 GMTDAQPDYVY
+638 GMTDAQPGYAY
-649 TYKKAAVDIDNSEV
+649 TYKKADNSEV
-663 KEAASITFDDV
+663 KEAVSITFNDV
-674 VKDGFLKTTDYKV
+674 VKNGFLKTTDYKV

-695 VNALTNGGSAE
+695 VNALTGVSNAAA
-706 DNKIS
+706 DNTIS

-776 SATAIPASESDD
+776 STTAIPASASASN
-788 HKLGGYKVTTGSA
+788 KLGGYQVSTADATSGATIKVE
-801 ATGAVVVG
+801 
-809 FAKSAESAGTGVNLE
+809 FAKSAESAGGSVNLE
-824 TGDTG
+824 AGDTG
-829 VKITGLNAGQG
+829 VKIADLNAGQG

>member
-1 MNKKFLSAILFGALM
+1 M

-184 SALTALNATSSN
+184 SALTALNATPNN
-196 WTSGKNIAWS
+196 WISGKNIAWS

-217 KGNVTAGQL
+217 KGNVAAGQL

-237 VTPASYDLGAQT
+237 VTPASYDLGAQE

-345 AYNKDQIDLAS
+345 AYNKANIGLANA
-356 KNVALGTSTLS
+356 NVALGTSTLS

-412 PGLSVTV
+412 SGLSVTV
-419 NILDITGKIAKNNV
+419 NILDITGKIAKKDII
-433 ALTIAGASVSETETV
+433 LTIAGASVSETETV

-496 LTSTTAANGLFNV
+496 LTSTTSIGDGLYKV
-509 AGNDKI
+509 AENTAI
-515 AFKKADGSA
+515 AFKKADGGA
-524 ATIAERNATKAV
+524 ATIAARNATKAV
-536 ITLKMDGGTGSSYVS
+536 ITLYYASSKYTT
-551 AAKDIAKI
+551 AAKDIANI

-649 TYKKAAVDIDNSEV
+649 TYKKAAVDNSEV
-663 KEAASITFDDV
+663 KEAASITFNDV

-687 KASKEVVT
+687 KASNEVVT
-695 VNALTNGGSAE
+695 VNALTGVSNAAA
-706 DNKIS
+706 DNTIS

-728 LVYYTNG
+728 LVYYTDG

-743 NADGI
+743 GVDNV
-748 IAPLTGDGTANKP
+748 IATLSGDGTKDNKY
-761 KNGLALQYGDEEIAV
+761 NGLALEYGDEILAV
-776 SATAIPASESDD
+776 NSGKIGQTTTEKLNNYTILDASGTAAEGVVKIELSLAENSLGELESTP
-788 HKLGGYKVTTGSA
+788 LT
-801 ATGAVVVG
+801 ATGVALKALAPG
-809 FAKSAESAGTGVNLE
+809 NSGKL
-824 TGDTG
+824 
-829 VKITGLNAGQG
+829 I
-840 GELVVTFTD
+840 VTFTD

>member
-184 SALTALNATSSN
+184 SALTALNATPSN

-217 KGNVTAGQL
+217 KGNVAAGQL

-237 VTPASYDLGAQT
+237 VTPASYDLGAQE

-345 AYNKDQIDLAS
+345 AYNKANIGLAS
-356 KNVALGTSTLS
+356 ANVALGTSTLS

-419 NILDITGKIAKNNV
+419 NILDITGKIAKKDV
-433 ALTIAGASVSETETV
+433 VLTIAGASVSETETV

-496 LTSTTAANGLFNV
+496 LTSATSIGDGLYKVAENTA
-509 AGNDKI
+509 I
-515 AFKKADGSA
+515 AFKKADGGA
-524 ATIAERNATKAV
+524 ATIAARNAIKAV
-536 ITLKMDGGTGSSYVS
+536 ITLNYTGSKYTT
-551 AAKDIAKI
+551 AAKDLANI

-570 DKQGN
+570 DAQGN

-603 NEGVLSSV
+603 NEGILSSV

-617 TPAFTM
+617 SPAFTM
-623 PTNLYTINKKADGTT
+623 PINLYTINKKADGT
-638 GMTDAQPDYVY
+638 GMTDAQPGYTY
-649 TYKKAAVDIDNSEV
+649 TYKKAAVDNSEV
-663 KEAASITFDDV
+663 KEAASITFTDV

-687 KASKEVVT
+687 KANKEVVT
-695 VNALTNGGSAE
+695 VNALTGASNAAA
-706 DNKIS
+706 DNTIS

-748 IAPLTGDGTANKP
+748 IAALTEDKTANKP

-776 SATAIPASESDD
+776 STTAIPASASASN
-788 HKLGGYKVTTGSA
+788 KLGGYQVSTA
-801 ATGAVVVG
+801 DATSGATIKVG
-809 FAKSAESAGTGVNLE
+809 FAKSAESAGGSVTLE
-824 TGDTG
+824 AGDTG

>member
-1 MNKKFLSAILFGALM
+1 M

-87 TPAGSTVVIDKTTGE
+87 TPAGSAVVIDKTTGE

-184 SALTALNATSSN
+184 SALTALNATPSN

-217 KGNVTAGQL
+217 KGNVAAGQL

-237 VTPASYDLGAQT
+237 VTPASYDLGAQE

-345 AYNKDQIDLAS
+345 AYNKANIGLAS
-356 KNVALGTSTLS
+356 ANVALGTSTLS

-419 NILDITGKIAKNNV
+419 NILDITGKIAKKDV
-433 ALTIAGASVSETETV
+433 VLTIAGASVSETETV

-496 LTSTTAANGLFNV
+496 LTSATSIGDGLYKVAENTA
-509 AGNDKI
+509 I
-515 AFKKADGSA
+515 AFKKADGGA
-524 ATIAERNATKAV
+524 ATIAARNAIKAV
-536 ITLKMDGGTGSSYVS
+536 ITLNYTGSKYTT
-551 AAKDIAKI
+551 AAKDLANI

-570 DKQGN
+570 DAQGN

-603 NEGVLSSV
+603 NEGILSSV

-617 TPAFTM
+617 SPAFTM
-623 PTNLYTINKKADGTT
+623 PTNLYTINKKADGT
-638 GMTDAQPDYVY
+638 GMTDAQPGYTY
-649 TYKKAAVDIDNSEV
+649 TYKKAAVDNSEV
-663 KEAASITFDDV
+663 KEAASITFTDV

-687 KASKEVVT
+687 KANEEVVT
-695 VNALTNGGSAE
+695 VNALTGASNAAA
-706 DNKIS
+706 DNTIS

-748 IAPLTGDGTANKP
+748 IAALTEDKTANKP

-776 SATAIPASESDD
+776 STTAIPASASASN
-788 HKLGGYKVTTGSA
+788 KLGGYQVSTA
-801 ATGAVVVG
+801 DATSGATIKVG
-809 FAKSAESAGTGVNLE
+809 FAKSAESAGGSVTLE
-824 TGDTG
+824 AGDAG

>member
-184 SALTALNATSSN
+184 SALTALNATPSN

-217 KGNVTAGQL
+217 KGNVAAGQL

-237 VTPASYDLGAQT
+237 VTPASYDLGAQE

-345 AYNKDQIDLAS
+345 AYNKANIGLAS
-356 KNVALGTSTLS
+356 ANVALGTSTLS

-419 NILDITGKIAKNNV
+419 NILDITGKIAKKDV
-433 ALTIAGASVSETETV
+433 VLTIAGASVSETETV
-448 APVSIK
+448 ALVSIK

-496 LTSTTAANGLFNV
+496 LTSATSIGDGLYKVAENTA
-509 AGNDKI
+509 I
-515 AFKKADGSA
+515 AFKKADGGA
-524 ATIAERNATKAV
+524 ATIAARNAIKAV
-536 ITLKMDGGTGSSYVS
+536 ITLNYTGSKYTT
-551 AAKDIAKI
+551 AAKDLANI

-570 DKQGN
+570 DAQGN

-603 NEGVLSSV
+603 NEGILSSV

-617 TPAFTM
+617 SPAFTM
-623 PTNLYTINKKADGTT
+623 PTNLYTINKKADGT
-638 GMTDAQPDYVY
+638 GMTDAQPGYTY
-649 TYKKAAVDIDNSEV
+649 TYKKAAVDNSEV
-663 KEAASITFDDV
+663 KEAASITFTDV

-687 KASKEVVT
+687 KANKEVVT
-695 VNALTNGGSAE
+695 VNALTGASNAAA
-706 DNKIS
+706 DNTIS

-748 IAPLTGDGTANKP
+748 IAALTEDKTANKP

-776 SATAIPASESDD
+776 STTAIPASASASN
-788 HKLGGYKVTTGSA
+788 KLGGYQVSTA
-801 ATGAVVVG
+801 DATSGATIKVG
-809 FAKSAESAGTGVNLE
+809 FAKSAESAGGSVTLE
-824 TGDTG
+824 AGDTG

>member
-1 MNKKFLSAILFGALM
+1 M

-184 SALTALNATSSN
+184 SALTALNATPSN

-217 KGNVTAGQL
+217 KGNVAAGQL

-237 VTPASYDLGAQT
+237 VTPASYDLGAQE

-345 AYNKDQIDLAS
+345 AYNKANIGLAS
-356 KNVALGTSTLS
+356 ANVALGTSTLS

-419 NILDITGKIAKNNV
+419 NILDITGKIAKEDV
-433 ALTIAGASVSETETV
+433 VLTIGASVSETETV

-496 LTSTTAANGLFNV
+496 LTSATSIGDGLYKVAENTA
-509 AGNDKI
+509 I
-515 AFKKADGSA
+515 AFKKADGGA
-524 ATIAERNATKAV
+524 ATIAARNAIKAV
-536 ITLKMDGGTGSSYVS
+536 ITLNYTGSKYTT
-551 AAKDIAKI
+551 AAKDLANI

-570 DKQGN
+570 DAQGN

-603 NEGVLSSV
+603 NEGILSSV

-617 TPAFTM
+617 SPAFTM
-623 PTNLYTINKKADGTT
+623 PTNLYTINKKADGT
-638 GMTDAQPDYVY
+638 GMTDAQPGYTY
-649 TYKKAAVDIDNSEV
+649 TYKKAAVVNSEV
-663 KEAASITFDDV
+663 KEAASITFTDV

-687 KASKEVVT
+687 KANKEVVT
-695 VNALTNGGSAE
+695 VNALTGASNAAA
-706 DNKIS
+706 DNTIS

-748 IAPLTGDGTANKP
+748 IAALTEDKTANKP

-776 SATAIPASESDD
+776 STTAIPASASASN
-788 HKLGGYKVTTGSA
+788 KLGGYQVSTA
-801 ATGAVVVG
+801 DATSGAIIKVG
-809 FAKSAESAGTGVNLE
+809 FAKSAESAGGSVTLE
-824 TGDTG
+824 ADDTG

>member
-184 SALTALNATSSN
+184 SALTALNATPSN

-217 KGNVTAGQL
+217 KGNVAAGQL

-237 VTPASYDLGAQT
+237 VTPASYDLGAQE

-345 AYNKDQIDLAS
+345 AYNKANIRLAS
-356 KNVALGTSTLS
+356 ANVALGTSTLS

-419 NILDITGKIAKNNV
+419 NILDITGKIAKKDIV
-433 ALTIAGASVSETETV
+433 LTIAGASVSETETV

-496 LTSTTAANGLFNV
+496 LTSATSIGDGLYKVAENTA
-509 AGNDKI
+509 I
-515 AFKKADGSA
+515 AFKKADGGA
-524 ATIAERNATKAV
+524 ATIAARNAIKAV
-536 ITLKMDGGTGSSYVS
+536 ITLNYTGSKYTT
-551 AAKDIAKI
+551 AAKDLANI

-570 DKQGN
+570 DAQGN

-603 NEGVLSSV
+603 NEGILSSV

-617 TPAFTM
+617 SPAFTM
-623 PTNLYTINKKADGTT
+623 PTNLYTINKKADGT
-638 GMTDAQPDYVY
+638 GMTDAQPGYTY
-649 TYKKAAVDIDNSEV
+649 TYKKAAVDNSEV
-663 KEAASITFDDV
+663 KEAASITFTDV

-687 KASKEVVT
+687 KANKEVVT
-695 VNALTNGGSAE
+695 VNALTGASNAAA
-706 DNKIS
+706 DNTIS

-748 IAPLTGDGTANKP
+748 IAALTEDKTANKP

-776 SATAIPASESDD
+776 STTAIPASASASN
-788 HKLGGYKVTTGSA
+788 KLGGYQVSTA
-801 ATGAVVVG
+801 DATSGATIKVG
-809 FAKSAESAGTGVNLE
+809 FAKSAESAGGSVTLE
-824 TGDTG
+824 AGDTG

>member
-1 MNKKFLSAILFGALM
+1 M

-184 SALTALNATSSN
+184 SALTTLNATPSN

-217 KGNVTAGQL
+217 KGNVAAGQL

-237 VTPASYDLGAQT
+237 VTPASYDLGAQE

-345 AYNKDQIDLAS
+345 AYNKANIGLAS
-356 KNVALGTSTLS
+356 ANVALGTSTLS

-419 NILDITGKIAKNNV
+419 NILDITGKIAKKDV
-433 ALTIAGASVSETETV
+433 VLTIAGASVSETETV

-496 LTSTTAANGLFNV
+496 LTSATSIGDGLYKVAENTA
-509 AGNDKI
+509 I
-515 AFKKADGSA
+515 AFKKADGGA
-524 ATIAERNATKAV
+524 ATIAARNAIKAV
-536 ITLKMDGGTGSSYVS
+536 ITLNYTGSKYTT
-551 AAKDIAKI
+551 AAKDLANI

-570 DKQGN
+570 DAQGN

-603 NEGVLSSV
+603 NEGILSSV

-617 TPAFTM
+617 SPAFTM
-623 PTNLYTINKKADGTT
+623 PTNLYTINKKADGT
-638 GMTDAQPDYVY
+638 GMTDAQPGYTY
-649 TYKKAAVDIDNSEV
+649 TYKKAAVDNSEV
-663 KEAASITFDDV
+663 KEAASITFTDV

-687 KASKEVVT
+687 KANKEVVT
-695 VNALTNGGSAE
+695 VNALTGASNAAA
-706 DNKIS
+706 DNTIS

-748 IAPLTGDGTANKP
+748 IAALTEDKTANKP

-776 SATAIPASESDD
+776 STTAIPASASASN
-788 HKLGGYKVTTGSA
+788 KLGGYQVSTA
-801 ATGAVVVG
+801 DATSGATIKVG
-809 FAKSAESAGTGVNLE
+809 FAKSAESAGGSVTLE
-824 TGDTG
+824 AGDTG

>member
-1 MNKKFLSAILFGALM
+1 M

-29 DDDIDNINKELTD
+29 DDDIDEINKELTD

-184 SALTALNATSSN
+184 SALTALNATPSK

-217 KGNVTAGQL
+217 KGNVAAGQL

-237 VTPASYDLGAQT
+237 VTPASYDLGAQE

-345 AYNKDQIDLAS
+345 AYNEANIGLAS
-356 KNVALGTSTLS
+356 ANVALGTSTLS

-379 YLTFEGASKTLAEA
+379 YLTFEGASKSLAEA

-433 ALTIAGASVSETETV
+433 ALTIAGTSVSETETV

-515 AFKKADGSA
+515 AFKQADGGA
-524 ATIAERNATKAV
+524 ASIAARNATKAV
-536 ITLKMDGGTGSSYVS
+536 ITLNYAGSKYTT
-551 AAKDIAKI
+551 AAKDLANI

-649 TYKKAAVDIDNSEV
+649 TYKKAAVDNSEV
-663 KEAASITFDDV
+663 KEADSITFNDV

-687 KASKEVVT
+687 KASNEVVT

-706 DNKIS
+706 DNEIS

-776 SATAIPASESDD
+776 STTAIPASASDD

>member
-16 VSSTGTFVSCKDY
+16 VSSTGTFVSFKDY

-184 SALTALNATSSN
+184 SALTALNATPSN

-217 KGNVTAGQL
+217 KGNVAAGQL

-237 VTPASYDLGAQT
+237 VTPASYDLGAQE

-345 AYNKDQIDLAS
+345 AYNKANIGLAS
-356 KNVALGTSTLS
+356 ANVALGTSTLS

-419 NILDITGKIAKNNV
+419 NILDITGKIAKKDV
-433 ALTIAGASVSETETV
+433 VLTIAGASVSETETV

-496 LTSTTAANGLFNV
+496 LTSATSIGDGLYKVAENTA
-509 AGNDKI
+509 I
-515 AFKKADGSA
+515 AFKKADGGA
-524 ATIAERNATKAV
+524 ATIAARNAIKAV
-536 ITLKMDGGTGSSYVS
+536 ITLNYTGSKYTT
-551 AAKDIAKI
+551 AAKDLANI

-570 DKQGN
+570 DAQGN

-603 NEGVLSSV
+603 NEGILSSV

-617 TPAFTM
+617 SPAFTM
-623 PTNLYTINKKADGTT
+623 PTNLYTINKKADGT
-638 GMTDAQPDYVY
+638 GMTDAQPGYTY
-649 TYKKAAVDIDNSEV
+649 TYKKAAVDNSEV
-663 KEAASITFDDV
+663 KEAASITFTDV

-687 KASKEVVT
+687 KANKEVVT
-695 VNALTNGGSAE
+695 VNALTGASNAAA
-706 DNKIS
+706 DNTIS

-748 IAPLTGDGTANKP
+748 IAALTEDKTANKP

-776 SATAIPASESDD
+776 STTAIPASASASN
-788 HKLGGYKVTTGSA
+788 KLGGYQVSTA
-801 ATGAVVVG
+801 DATSGATIKVG
-809 FAKSAESAGTGVNLE
+809 FAKSAESAGGSVTLE
-824 TGDTG
+824 AGDTG

>member
-1 MNKKFLSAILFGALM
+1 M

-184 SALTALNATSSN
+184 SALTALNATPSN

-217 KGNVTAGQL
+217 KGNVAAGQL

-237 VTPASYDLGAQT
+237 VTPASYDLGAQE

-345 AYNKDQIDLAS
+345 AYNKANIGLAS
-356 KNVALGTSTLS
+356 ANVALGTSTLS

-419 NILDITGKIAKNNV
+419 NILDITGKIAKKDV
-433 ALTIAGASVSETETV
+433 VLTIAGASVSETETV

-496 LTSTTAANGLFNV
+496 LTSATSIGDGLYKVAENTA
-509 AGNDKI
+509 I
-515 AFKKADGSA
+515 AFKKADGGA
-524 ATIAERNATKAV
+524 ATIAARNAIKAV
-536 ITLKMDGGTGSSYVS
+536 ITLNYTGSKYTT
-551 AAKDIAKI
+551 AAKDLANI

-570 DKQGN
+570 DAQGN

-603 NEGVLSSV
+603 NEGILSSV

-617 TPAFTM
+617 SPAFTM
-623 PTNLYTINKKADGTT
+623 PTNNLYTINKKADGT
-638 GMTDAQPDYVY
+638 GMTDAQPGYTY
-649 TYKKAAVDIDNSEV
+649 TYKKAAVDNSEV
-663 KEAASITFDDV
+663 KEAASITFTDV

-687 KASKEVVT
+687 KANKEVVT
-695 VNALTNGGSAE
+695 VNALTGASNAAA
-706 DNKIS
+706 DNTIS

-748 IAPLTGDGTANKP
+748 IAALTEDKTANKP

-776 SATAIPASESDD
+776 STTAIPASASASN
-788 HKLGGYKVTTGSA
+788 KLGGYQVSTA
-801 ATGAVVVG
+801 DATSGATIKVG
-809 FAKSAESAGTGVNLE
+809 FAKSAESAGGSVTLE
-824 TGDTG
+824 AGDTG

>member
-16 VSSTGTFVSCKDY
+16 VSSTGTCVSCKDY

-184 SALTALNATSSN
+184 SALTALNATPSN

-217 KGNVTAGQL
+217 KGNVAAGQL

-237 VTPASYDLGAQT
+237 VTPASYDLGAQE

-345 AYNKDQIDLAS
+345 AYNKANIGLAS
-356 KNVALGTSTLS
+356 ANVALGTSTLS

-419 NILDITGKIAKNNV
+419 NILDITGKIAKKDV
-433 ALTIAGASVSETETV
+433 VLTIAGASVSETETV

-496 LTSTTAANGLFNV
+496 LTSATSIGDGLYKVAENTA
-509 AGNDKI
+509 I
-515 AFKKADGSA
+515 AFKKADGGA
-524 ATIAERNATKAV
+524 ATIAARNAIKAV
-536 ITLKMDGGTGSSYVS
+536 ITLNYTGSKYTT
-551 AAKDIAKI
+551 AAKDLANI

-570 DKQGN
+570 DAQGN

-603 NEGVLSSV
+603 NEGILSSV

-617 TPAFTM
+617 SPAFTM
-623 PTNLYTINKKADGTT
+623 PTNLYTINKKADGT
-638 GMTDAQPDYVY
+638 GMTDAQPGYTY
-649 TYKKAAVDIDNSEV
+649 TYKKAAVDNSEV
-663 KEAASITFDDV
+663 KEAASITFTDV

-687 KASKEVVT
+687 KANKEVVT
-695 VNALTNGGSAE
+695 VNALTGASNAAA
-706 DNKIS
+706 DNTIS

-748 IAPLTGDGTANKP
+748 IAALTEDKTANKP

-776 SATAIPASESDD
+776 STTAIPASASASN
-788 HKLGGYKVTTGSA
+788 KLGGYQVSTA
-801 ATGAVVVG
+801 DATSGATIKVG
-809 FAKSAESAGTGVNLE
+809 FAKSAESAGGSVTLE
-824 TGDTG
+824 AGDTG

>member
-184 SALTALNATSSN
+184 SALTALNATPSN

-217 KGNVTAGQL
+217 KGNVAAGQL

-237 VTPASYDLGAQT
+237 VTPASYDLGAQE

-345 AYNKDQIDLAS
+345 AYNKANIGLAS
-356 KNVALGTSTLS
+356 ANVALGTSTLS

-419 NILDITGKIAKNNV
+419 NILDITGKIAKKDV
-433 ALTIAGASVSETETV
+433 VLTIAGASVSETETV

-496 LTSTTAANGLFNV
+496 LTSATSIGDGLYKVAENTA
-509 AGNDKI
+509 I
-515 AFKKADGSA
+515 AFKKADGGA
-524 ATIAERNATKAV
+524 ATIAARNAIKAV
-536 ITLKMDGGTGSSYVS
+536 ITLNYTGSKYTT
-551 AAKDIAKI
+551 AAKDLANI

-570 DKQGN
+570 DAQGN

-603 NEGVLSSV
+603 NEGILSSV

-617 TPAFTM
+617 SPAFTM
-623 PTNLYTINKKADGTT
+623 PTNLYTINKKADGT
-638 GMTDAQPDYVY
+638 GMTDTQPGYTY
-649 TYKKAAVDIDNSEV
+649 TYKKAAVDNSEV
-663 KEAASITFDDV
+663 KEAASITFTDV

-687 KASKEVVT
+687 KANKEVVT
-695 VNALTNGGSAE
+695 VNALTGASNAAA
-706 DNKIS
+706 DNTIS

-748 IAPLTGDGTANKP
+748 IAALTEDKTANKP

-776 SATAIPASESDD
+776 STTAIPASASASN
-788 HKLGGYKVTTGSA
+788 KLGGYQVSTA
-801 ATGAVVVG
+801 DATSGATIKVG
-809 FAKSAESAGTGVNLE
+809 FAKSAESAGGSVTLE
-824 TGDTG
+824 AGDTG

>member
-29 DDDIDNINKELTD
+29 DDDIDEINKELTD

-184 SALTALNATSSN
+184 SALTALNATPSN

-217 KGNVTAGQL
+217 KGNVAAGQL

-237 VTPASYDLGAQT
+237 VTPASYDLGAQE

-345 AYNKDQIDLAS
+345 AYNKAQIDLAS

-367 LNAATAAQAYDS
+367 LNATTAAQAYDS

-433 ALTIAGASVSETETV
+433 TLTIGASVSETETV

-515 AFKKADGSA
+515 AFKKADGGA
-524 ATIAERNATKAV
+524 ASIAARNATKAV
-536 ITLKMDGGTGSSYVS
+536 ITLNYASSKYTT
-551 AAKDIAKI
+551 AAKDLANI

-570 DKQGN
+570 DAQGN

-611 IDNSGN
+611 IDNSTQD

-638 GMTDAQPDYVY
+638 GMTDAQPGYTY
-649 TYKKAAVDIDNSEV
+649 TYKKAAVDNSEV
-663 KEAASITFDDV
+663 KEAVSITFTDV

-695 VNALTNGGSAE
+695 VNALTGVSNAAA
-706 DNKIS
+706 DNTIS

-776 SATAIPASESDD
+776 STTAIPTSESDD

-801 ATGAVVVG
+801 ATGAVVVE
-809 FAKSAESAGTGVNLE
+809 FAKSAESAGGSVTLE
-824 TGDTG
+824 TSDTG
-829 VKITGLNAGQG
+829 VKIADLNAGQG

>member
-184 SALTALNATSSN
+184 SALTALNATPSN

-217 KGNVTAGQL
+217 KGNVAAGQL

-237 VTPASYDLGAQT
+237 VTPASYDLGAQE

-345 AYNKDQIDLAS
+345 AYNKANIGLAS
-356 KNVALGTSTLS
+356 ANVALGTSTLS

-379 YLTFEGASKTLAEA
+379 YLTFEGASKILAEA

-419 NILDITGKIAKNNV
+419 NILDITGKIAKKDV
-433 ALTIAGASVSETETV
+433 VLTIAGASVSETETV

-496 LTSTTAANGLFNV
+496 LTSATSIGDGLYKVAENTA
-509 AGNDKI
+509 I
-515 AFKKADGSA
+515 AFKKADGGA
-524 ATIAERNATKAV
+524 ATIAARNAIKAV
-536 ITLKMDGGTGSSYVS
+536 ITLNYTGSKYTT
-551 AAKDIAKI
+551 AAKDLANI

-570 DKQGN
+570 DAQGN

-603 NEGVLSSV
+603 NEGILSSV

-617 TPAFTM
+617 SPAFTM
-623 PTNLYTINKKADGTT
+623 PTNLYTINKKADGT
-638 GMTDAQPDYVY
+638 GMTDAQPGYTY
-649 TYKKAAVDIDNSEV
+649 TYKKAAVDNSEV
-663 KEAASITFDDV
+663 KEVASITFTDV

-687 KASKEVVT
+687 KANKEVVT
-695 VNALTNGGSAE
+695 VNALTGASNAAA
-706 DNKIS
+706 DNTIS

-748 IAPLTGDGTANKP
+748 IAALTEDKTANKP

-776 SATAIPASESDD
+776 STTAIPASASASN
-788 HKLGGYKVTTGSA
+788 KLGGYQVSTA
-801 ATGAVVVG
+801 DATSGATIKVG
-809 FAKSAESAGTGVNLE
+809 FAKSAESAGGSVTLE
-824 TGDTG
+824 AGDTG

>member
-1 MNKKFLSAILFGALM
+1 M

-184 SALTALNATSSN
+184 SALTALNATPSN

-217 KGNVTAGQL
+217 KGNVAAGQL

-237 VTPASYDLGAQT
+237 VTPASYDLGAQE

-345 AYNKDQIDLAS
+345 AYNKANIGLAS
-356 KNVALGTSTLS
+356 ANVALGTSTLS

-419 NILDITGKIAKNNV
+419 NILDITGKIAKKDV
-433 ALTIAGASVSETETV
+433 VLTIAGASVSETETV

-461 SVDLGTIFTNLD
+461 SVDLGTILTNLD

-496 LTSTTAANGLFNV
+496 LTSATSIGDGLYKVAENTA
-509 AGNDKI
+509 I
-515 AFKKADGSA
+515 AFKKADGGA
-524 ATIAERNATKAV
+524 ATIAARNAIKAV
-536 ITLKMDGGTGSSYVS
+536 ITLNYTGSKYTT
-551 AAKDIAKI
+551 AAKDLANI

-570 DKQGN
+570 DAQGN

-603 NEGVLSSV
+603 NEGILSSV

-617 TPAFTM
+617 SPAFTM
-623 PTNLYTINKKADGTT
+623 PTNLYTINKKADGT
-638 GMTDAQPDYVY
+638 GMTDAQPGYTY
-649 TYKKAAVDIDNSEV
+649 TYKKAAVDNSEV
-663 KEAASITFDDV
+663 KEAASITFTDV

-687 KASKEVVT
+687 KANKEVVT
-695 VNALTNGGSAE
+695 VNALTGASNAAA
-706 DNKIS
+706 DNTIS

-748 IAPLTGDGTANKP
+748 IAALTEDKTANKP

-776 SATAIPASESDD
+776 STTAIPASASASN
-788 HKLGGYKVTTGSA
+788 KLGGYQVSTA
-801 ATGAVVVG
+801 DATSGATIKVG
-809 FAKSAESAGTGVNLE
+809 FAKSAESAGGSVTLE
-824 TGDTG
+824 AGDTG

>member
-184 SALTALNATSSN
+184 SALTALNATPSN

-217 KGNVTAGQL
+217 KGNVAAGQL

-237 VTPASYDLGAQT
+237 VTPASYDLGAQE

-345 AYNKDQIDLAS
+345 DYNEANIGLAS
-356 KNVALGTSTLS
+356 ANVALGTSTLS

-419 NILDITGKIAKNNV
+419 NILDITGKIAKKDV
-433 ALTIAGASVSETETV
+433 VLTIAGASVSETETV

-496 LTSTTAANGLFNV
+496 LTSATSIGDGLYKVAENTA
-509 AGNDKI
+509 I
-515 AFKKADGSA
+515 AFKKADGGA
-524 ATIAERNATKAV
+524 ATIAARNAIKAV
-536 ITLKMDGGTGSSYVS
+536 ITLNYTGSKYTT
-551 AAKDIAKI
+551 AAKDLANI

-570 DKQGN
+570 DAQGN

-603 NEGVLSSV
+603 NEGILSSV

-617 TPAFTM
+617 SPAFTM
-623 PTNLYTINKKADGTT
+623 PTNLYTINKKADGT
-638 GMTDAQPDYVY
+638 GMTDVQPGYTY
-649 TYKKAAVDIDNSEV
+649 TYKKAAVNNSEV
-663 KEAASITFDDV
+663 KEAASITFTDV

-687 KASKEVVT
+687 KANKEVVT
-695 VNALTNGGSAE
+695 VNALTGASNAAA
-706 DNKIS
+706 DNTIS

-748 IAPLTGDGTANKP
+748 IAALTEDKTANKP

-776 SATAIPASESDD
+776 STTAIPASASASN
-788 HKLGGYKVTTGSA
+788 KLGGYQVSTA
-801 ATGAVVVG
+801 DATSGATIKVG
-809 FAKSAESAGTGVNLE
+809 FAKSAESAGGSVTLE
-824 TGDTG
+824 AGDTG

>member
-1 MNKKFLSAILFGALM
+1 M

-29 DDDIDNINKELTD
+29 DDDIDEINKELTD

-184 SALTALNATSSN
+184 SALTALNATPSN

-217 KGNVTAGQL
+217 KGNVAAGQL

-237 VTPASYDLGAQT
+237 VTPASYDLGAQE

-345 AYNKDQIDLAS
+345 AYNKANIGLAS
-356 KNVALGTSTLS
+356 ANVALGTSTLS

-419 NILDITGKIAKNNV
+419 NILDITGKIAKKDV
-433 ALTIAGASVSETETV
+433 VLTIAGASVSETETV

-496 LTSTTAANGLFNV
+496 LTSATSIGDGLYKVAENTA
-509 AGNDKI
+509 I
-515 AFKKADGSA
+515 AFKKADGGA
-524 ATIAERNATKAV
+524 ATIAARNAIKAV
-536 ITLKMDGGTGSSYVS
+536 ITLNYTGSKYTT
-551 AAKDIAKI
+551 AAKDLANI

-570 DKQGN
+570 DAQGN

-603 NEGVLSSV
+603 NEGILSSV

-617 TPAFTM
+617 SPAFTM
-623 PTNLYTINKKADGTT
+623 PTNLYTINKKADGT
-638 GMTDAQPDYVY
+638 GMTDAQPGYTY
-649 TYKKAAVDIDNSEV
+649 TYKKAAVDNSEV
-663 KEAASITFDDV
+663 KEAASITFTDV

-687 KASKEVVT
+687 KANKEVVT
-695 VNALTNGGSAE
+695 VNALTGASNAAA
-706 DNKIS
+706 DNTIS

-748 IAPLTGDGTANKP
+748 IAALTEDKTANKP

-776 SATAIPASESDD
+776 STTAIPASASASN
-788 HKLGGYKVTTGSA
+788 KLGGYQVSTA
-801 ATGAVVVG
+801 DATSGATIKVG
-809 FAKSAESAGTGVNLE
+809 FAKSAESAGGSVTLE
-824 TGDTG
+824 AGDTG